1 MVLLRARD
9 EPVDYGSALGWEQLI
24 TGSLR
29 VIDVPGD
36 HNSVMYPHAEHRF
49 TLPVT
54 PEEALNLLSDPV
66 GDPEWCWRGRSAT
79 PGRYDYAG
87 RRTQPPTFTG
97 ASTWTRRLLRH
108 RAALPP

>member
-36 HNSVMYPHAEHRF
+36 HNSVMYPPHAA
-49 TLPVT
+49 V
-54 PEEALNLLSDPV
+54 A
-66 GDPEWCWRGRSAT
+66 A
-79 PGRYDYAG
+79 
-87 RRTQPPTFTG
+87 FTG
-97 ASTWTRRLLRH
+97 
-108 RAALPP
+108 